1 MRSDFPRRAG
11 GLAGGPHRGSNDR
24 MIDARKRY
32 VALFG
37 GMGACM
43 VGMALAGLPFVG
55 TILAFEGV
63 DAFRRRIL
71 ATVLLL
77 LASIPVLLAGLR

>member
-32 VALFG
+32 IALFG

-43 VGMALAGLPFVG
+43 VGVA
-55 TILAFEGV
+55 
-63 DAFRRRIL
+63 L

-77 LASIPVLLAGLR
+77 PASIPVLLAGLR

>member
-32 VALFG
+32 ITPLRG
-37 GMGACM
+37 IKACM
-43 VGMALAGLPFVG
+43 AVMALAGLPFAGAV
-55 TILAFEGV
+55 LMHEEV
-63 DAFRRRIL
+63 DAFMRWNP
-71 ATVLLL
+71 ATMVLLL
-77 LASIPVLLAGLR
+77 AFIPVLLAGRR

>member
-1 MRSDFPRRAG
+1 MRPDFPRRAG
-11 GLAGGPHRGSNDR
+11 GLAGDPHRGSNDR

-43 VGMALAGLPFVG
+43 VGVA
-55 TILAFEGV
+55 
-63 DAFRRRIL
+63 L

-77 LASIPVLLAGLR
+77 PASIPVLLAGLR